1 MTMSLKPPSPHNALT
16 EDEIDAR
23 LAEVAKGQ
31 QLAGHYPDAD
41 ALDRARRLLIDE
53 ITPAQA
59 YAEIDAK
66 LYE

>member
-1 MTMSLKPPSPHNALT
+1 MTMSPSPKRVLT

-23 LAEVAKGQ
+23 LAEVTKGQ
-31 QLAGHYPDAD
+31 QLAGHHPDSD
-41 ALDRARRLLIDE
+41 ALDRARRLLTDKITVDE
-53 ITPAQA
+53 A